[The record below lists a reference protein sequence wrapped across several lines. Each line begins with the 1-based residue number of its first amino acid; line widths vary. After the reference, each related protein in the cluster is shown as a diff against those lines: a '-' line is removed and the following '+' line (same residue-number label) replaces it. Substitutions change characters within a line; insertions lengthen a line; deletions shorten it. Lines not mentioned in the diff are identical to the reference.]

1 MLDDT
6 KEIDALEVDEET
18 YLVTNDEVSQNNVN
32 GESDFTVFFT
42 DISR

>member
-32 GESDFTVFFT
+32 GESDFTFFLQ
-42 DISR
+42 I